1 MGKWDVDKTFK
12 MRWTPG
18 HIWVADDIRISE
30 ANGDPTY
37 FMYKY
42 TLINEGKHVVWE
54 RGLDRIAD
62 LKLLK
67 EQRSM

>member
-1 MGKWDVDKTFK
+1 

-18 HIWVADDIRISE
+18 HVWVAENIRISE
-30 ANGDPTY
+30 MNGDKTF

-42 TLINEGKHVVWE
+42 VLLNNGHFQSYE

-62 LKLLK
+62 LKLLNV
-67 EQRSM
+67 EFNNYI